1 MAMLAG
7 LSSAARLLLLVL
19 ANPNWLLFVKNIKIA
34 KVGENRALE
43 VTTYSRNALVRE
55 IPVTLPT
62 ILPPPPPPPPP
73 KGLPLPLPALAAI
86 SGLAISSRRTIGTPT
101 VRSISSTSASA
112 TAKLLK
118 LATHPKPA
126 ASAQAA
132 ARRAEEREQGKL
144 APSSAGLPSRSARP
158 SSHLPLLMTA
168 IGAAATAR
176 GLLLPSHLKVDV
188 PLPPLLEATC
198 GLGLPLLADAALGAP
213 AALLV
218 ALSLLCLG
226 CVAALLSEG
235 HGTPTL
241 ALARALS
248 VASEATVPI
257 AQAVAAS
264 DGAPAATLLP
274 RLGVAAAI
282 DAVCALIGTALG
294 GPFGADSADG
304 LVASVPCLAA
314 IASSGLALTAG
325 CRLLAAHG
333 APSTAPATAPMPT
346 MA

>member
-1 MAMLAG
+1 
-7 LSSAARLLLLVL
+7 
-19 ANPNWLLFVKNIKIA
+19 
-34 KVGENRALE
+34 
-43 VTTYSRNALVRE
+43 
-55 IPVTLPT
+55 
-62 ILPPPPPPPPP
+62 
-73 KGLPLPLPALAAI
+73 
-86 SGLAISSRRTIGTPT
+86 
-101 VRSISSTSASA
+101 
-112 TAKLLK
+112 
-118 LATHPKPA
+118 
-126 ASAQAA
+126 
-132 ARRAEEREQGKL
+132 
-144 APSSAGLPSRSARP
+144 
-158 SSHLPLLMTA
+158 MTA

-226 CVAALLSEG
+226 CVAALLSTG

-294 GPFGADSADG
+294 GPFGADSADW

-325 CRLLAAHG
+325 
-333 APSTAPATAPMPT
+333 
-346 MA
+346 